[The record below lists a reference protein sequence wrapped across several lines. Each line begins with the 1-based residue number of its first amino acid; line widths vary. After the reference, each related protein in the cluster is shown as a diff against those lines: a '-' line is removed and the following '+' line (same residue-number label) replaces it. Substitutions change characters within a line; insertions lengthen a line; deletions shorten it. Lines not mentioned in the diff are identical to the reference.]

1 MDAEIYA
8 NKRMGHK
15 FCERMG
21 KNGCEIK
28 LIIYIQ
34 HSTAEILFN
43 GSHLLGTMT
52 SRSDMDTIVV
62 THDVQICDYNQQAE
76 CIIEEMGFNEQMKM
90 ERRRTCENNKLFIC
104 KFCKVIQ
111 NQNLYKFSK

>member
-28 LIIYIQ
+28 LIIYI
-34 HSTAEILFN
+34 
-43 GSHLLGTMT
+43 
-52 SRSDMDTIVV
+52 
-62 THDVQICDYNQQAE
+62 
-76 CIIEEMGFNEQMKM
+76 
-90 ERRRTCENNKLFIC
+90 
-104 KFCKVIQ
+104 
-111 NQNLYKFSK
+111 